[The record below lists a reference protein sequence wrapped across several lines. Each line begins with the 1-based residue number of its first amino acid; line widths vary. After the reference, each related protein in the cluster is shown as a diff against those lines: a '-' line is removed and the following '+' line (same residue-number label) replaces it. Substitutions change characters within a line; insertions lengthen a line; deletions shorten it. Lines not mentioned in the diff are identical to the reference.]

1 MAKKRFV
8 KVHSESIGF
17 SEHIT
22 IIVDT
27 ETGVHY
33 LMTQQGY
40 AGGLTPLLKSDGTP
54 VISRVYD
61 YEDEK

>member
-8 KVHSESIGF
+8 KVHSENLGF
-17 SEHIT
+17 TASAT

-54 VISRVYD
+54 VVSRVY
-61 YEDEK
+61 EEEK